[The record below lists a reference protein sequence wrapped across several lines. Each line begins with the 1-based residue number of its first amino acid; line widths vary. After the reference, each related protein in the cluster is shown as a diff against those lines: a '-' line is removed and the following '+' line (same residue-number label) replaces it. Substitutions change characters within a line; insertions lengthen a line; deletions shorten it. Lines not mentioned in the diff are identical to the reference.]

1 MIQVISKEISDR
13 KNELKTP
20 LRSIYFG
27 GGTPSVLNKKELSVV
42 LNSVYKNFSV
52 CDDVEVTL
60 EANPEN
66 VTFQNA
72 YNWKQLGFNRLSIG
86 LQSFKKQ
93 DLTWMNRNHSSEEG
107 LACVETVKKVGFNNV
122 SVDLM
127 YGLPGL
133 SSSEWLS
140 FLEKVRSLDIQHLS
154 AYCLTIEDKTKLK
167 QDIKKGKIIP
177 LPEEGQVEQFE
188 TLVSFLKSC
197 GFEQYEVSNFARN
210 KCYSKHNSSYW
221 KGLSFIGVGPSAH
234 SFDGKKRRWNIA
246 NNKAYLLSKNK
257 EWYTEEVLSNDAI
270 WNELFLTGLRTMWG
284 VSKKQIQALGGFVD
298 SEKKELV
305 SFKNRG
311 LINEKHNAFVLTNK
325 GMLFADGI
333 SESFF
338 RVSEIKYT

>member
-1 MIQVISKEISDR
+1 MIRAISEEISAR
-13 KNELKTP
+13 KNELKNP
-20 LRSIYFG
+20 LGSIYFG
-27 GGTPSVLNKKELSVV
+27 GGTPSLLNKKELSVV
-42 LNSVYKNFSV
+42 LNSIYKNFSV

-66 VTFQNA
+66 VSFQNA

-86 LQSFKKQ
+86 LQSFKKE
-93 DLTWMNRNHSSEEG
+93 DLTWMNRDHSSEEG

-133 SSSEWLS
+133 SASEWLS
-140 FLEKVRSLDIQHLS
+140 FLEKVRSLDVQHLS
-154 AYCLTIEDKTKLK
+154 AYCLTIENKTKLK

-177 LPEEGQVEQFE
+177 LPEEDQVEQFK
-188 TLVSFLKSC
+188 TLVSFLKNC
-197 GFEQYEVSNFARN
+197 GFEQYEVSNFAKN
-210 KCYSKHNSSYW
+210 MCYSKHNSSYW

-246 NNKAYLLSKNK
+246 NNKAYLLGKNK

-270 WNELFLTGLRTMWG
+270 WNELFLTGLRTVWG
-284 VSKKQIQALGGFVD
+284 VSKKQISALGGFVA
-298 SEKKELV
+298 SEKTELL
-305 SFKNRG
+305 SFQNRG
-311 LINEKHNAFVLTNK
+311 FINEKNNAFVLTNK

-333 SESFF
+333 SKSFF
-338 RVSEIKYT
+338 RVS